1 MLSSLARRLI
11 SPRSAPQV
19 LRSLSTPASQSTTEN
34 TIVAKLTERFSP
46 SELAVQDVSGGCGSF
61 FAIKIASDAFK
72 GLPTV
77 KQHKLVTEVLK
88 QEIQGI
94 HGLQIKTMIPA

>member
-1 MLSSLARRLI
+1 MDACR
-11 SPRSAPQV
+11 PMC
-19 LRSLSTPASQSTTEN
+19 T
-34 TIVAKLTERFSP
+34 
-46 SELAVQDVSGGCGSF
+46 GGCGSF

-72 GLPTV
+72 DLSTV

-94 HGLQIKTMIPA
+94 HGLQVSRGRSELNKC

>member
-1 MLSSLARRLI
+1 MLSSLTRRLAA
-11 SPRSAPQV
+11 SRSAS
-19 LRSLSTPASQSTTEN
+19 LRSLSTPASQPTNTEG
-34 TIVAKLTERFSP
+34 TIVAKLIEHFSP

-72 GLPTV
+72 GLSTV
-77 KQHKLVTEVLK
+77 KQHKLVTEILK

-94 HGLQIKTMIPA
+94 HGLQVSPRQNE